1 MIRSRGALTRPRDY
15 RGMHNASECG
25 EYAIHSREHSDDLR
39 QPLSIGATGSYVLA
53 EGRIPDVTQA

>member
-1 MIRSRGALTRPRDY
+1 
-15 RGMHNASECG
+15 MHNASECG